1 MRAFEESGQCISFEI
16 SVKKDTM
23 DLEIRAGKELIES
36 KEHVI
41 QLGVDLD
48 HKLSYNL
55 YTSEQIKKAS
65 AKLNAIKR
73 MGYFLSK
80 IKSQNI
86 SSCYSHIISYF
97 NYC

>member
-1 MRAFEESGQCISFEI
+1 
-16 SVKKDTM
+16 M

-65 AKLNAIKR
+65 AKLNSIKESDN
-73 MGYFLSK
+73 FFKKSK
-80 IKSQNI
+80 YHSVT
-86 SSCYSHIISYF
+86 
-97 NYC
+97 